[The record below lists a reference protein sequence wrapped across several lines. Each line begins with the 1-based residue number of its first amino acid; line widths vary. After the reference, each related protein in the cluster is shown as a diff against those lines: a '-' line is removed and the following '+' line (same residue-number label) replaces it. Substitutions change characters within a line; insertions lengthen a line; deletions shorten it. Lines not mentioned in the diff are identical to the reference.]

1 MVADI
6 SGEGFPGSSF
16 IRAKEAKAAAGIPLL
31 LRRYQISIRHENWV
45 ICFLLAGAI
54 VGLTCTS
61 LADDPA

>member
-1 MVADI
+1 MGKVFLAASI
-6 SGEGFPGSSF
+6 LEQKRLKWPLEFP
-16 IRAKEAKAAAGIPLL
+16 IL

-61 LADDPA
+61 LSNDPA